1 MHISSNT
8 FLQEYTSFAH
18 SADFDAGSEN
28 QIRVPEEEPVTQA
41 QSTTDFNFEELERIM
56 TRQRAIRLF
65 TDEPVEDATIE
76 RLIRAATFA
85 PSGGNT
91 QPWSFIIVRDKAT
104 KAALGKVFD
113 ELGKELYGD
122 NAPER
127 TPWEDVPTLIVCCTE
142 KGKDGGGAS
151 IFPLVQNLL
160 LAIQAS
166 GLGSVLTT
174 RWKRRE
180 AEYRPL
186 LGLPEDVE
194 AHAILPVGHPAR
206 KYGKGRRKPVA
217 EIAYREK
224 HGVPFVVR
232 AETGQTT

>member
-1 MHISSNT
+1 MTQPQAATN
-8 FLQEYTSFAH
+8 YN
-18 SADFDAGSEN
+18 FD
-28 QIRVPEEEPVTQA
+28 
-41 QSTTDFNFEELERIM
+41 ELERIM

-65 TDEPVEDATIE
+65 TDEPVDDALIE

-91 QPWSFIIVRDKAT
+91 QPWSFIVVRDRET
-104 KAALGKVFD
+104 KAALGRVFD

-127 TPWEDVPTLIVCCTE
+127 TPWADVPLLIVCCTE

-180 AEYRPL
+180 DEYRPL
-186 LGLPEDVE
+186 LGLPDDIE
-194 AHAILPVGHPAR
+194 AHAILPVGWPAR
-206 KYGKGRRKPVA
+206 KYGRGRRKPVA
-217 EIAYREK
+217 EITYREK
-224 HGVPFVVR
+224 FGEPW
-232 AETGQTT
+232 